1 MDYWI
6 SDISNYSGY
15 RYRAL
20 TETIRDAILSEELKP
35 STKLF
40 AHREMTW
47 WVRVIIG
54 TVAKAY
60 KLLAD
65 WGLVS
70 ARRG

>member
-1 MDYWI
+1 MNYWI
-6 SDISNYSGY
+6 PDISNYSGY

-20 TETIRDAILSEELKP
+20 SEELKS

-70 ARRG
+70 ARRE